1 MMDQD
6 LFSVIVV
13 VYCNQHYL
21 PDSVR
26 SVLQQDYPAIELIVV
41 DDGSEDFDTESVH
54 KLIESLRRDNL
65 QAVDILHNS
74 ENLGTVKSVNRA
86 LARAH
91 GRYIKLLAAD
101 DMLYDASVLQNAKR
115 VLDMSRD
122 GLIASHVIG
131 CSPSMMERGLFRD
144 AFLKDISTLDA
155 WGQYKRFCTRN
166 RVTACGVF
174 FRRDF
179 FERNGL
185 IDEQYHLLEDWPTW
199 LRVTRNGVRFEVG
212 DFIGARYRENVGSAT
227 GIVASY
233 LEDKERAFKTE
244 IRPYR
249 RQIGWILYSRAWLTL
264 RVRNAKL
271 TRMVFGL
278 IFLGKGR

>member
-1 MMDQD
+1 M
-6 LFSVIVV
+6 
-13 VYCNQHYL
+13 
-21 PDSVR
+21 
-26 SVLQQDYPAIELIVV
+26 
-41 DDGSEDFDTESVH
+41 
-54 KLIESLRRDNL
+54 K
-65 QAVDILHNS
+65 
-74 ENLGTVKSVNRA
+74 
-86 LARAH
+86 
-91 GRYIKLLAAD
+91 
-101 DMLYDASVLQNAKR
+101 
-115 VLDMSRD
+115 
-122 GLIASHVIG
+122 
-131 CSPSMMERGLFRD
+131 ERGLFRD

-233 LEDKERAFKTE
+233 LEDKEGAFKTE